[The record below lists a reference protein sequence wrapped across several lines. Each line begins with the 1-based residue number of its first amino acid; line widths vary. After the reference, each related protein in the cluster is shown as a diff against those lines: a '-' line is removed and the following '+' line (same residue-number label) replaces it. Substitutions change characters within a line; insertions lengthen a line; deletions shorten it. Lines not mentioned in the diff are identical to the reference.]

1 MLTREE
7 FTSKYNSMSL
17 GDFAKE
23 QSVSKRTI
31 ARQARKY
38 GLPYKKRGGAK
49 PIKSITIGIE
59 ELKKLYFTTKTSD
72 LAKRLNICVATL
84 VKILKEHG
92 VEMKR
97 PGGKEI
103 KKRKLIVEG

>member
-1 MLTREE
+1 MLTKEE

-17 GDFAKE
+17 GEFAKE
-23 QSVSKRTI
+23 QNCSKQTI

-38 GLPYKKRGGAK
+38 GLPYKKRGGKK
-49 PIKSITIGIE
+49 PFKTVTIGIE
-59 ELKKLYFTTKTSD
+59 ELKSLYFTTKTSD
-72 LAKRLNICVATL
+72 LAKRLNVCVATL

-103 KKRKLIVEG
+103 RKRKLVVEG